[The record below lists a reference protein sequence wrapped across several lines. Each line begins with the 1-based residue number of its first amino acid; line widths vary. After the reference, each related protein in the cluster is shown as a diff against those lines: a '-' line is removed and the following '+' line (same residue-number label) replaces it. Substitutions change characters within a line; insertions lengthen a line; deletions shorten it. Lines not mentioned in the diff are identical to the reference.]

1 MICNF
6 IPSRKTFNDLKQQ
19 QKQLGFEVVKKA
31 KLSEEQVNTHR
42 SNCQIDRNDTE

>member
-6 IPSRKTFNDLKQQ
+6 TPSRKTFDDLEQ

-31 KLSEEQVNTHR
+31 KLGEEQVNTHR
-42 SNCQIDRNDTE
+42 SNCQIDRNETE